1 MIGGLPESAT
11 LHANSAREAVEK
23 MCTFPLL
30 AGPSREAGSLAEDHN
45 DLVRYSP
52 LRSLNGWSTG

>member
-52 LRSLNGWSTG
+52 SDR